1 MATGGQR
8 QNFNGMAVPCEQFA
22 KGIDGPR
29 ACDLIRVSQQRGREV
44 FDPEQA
50 RELSERGPMV
60 AYLHSGTGSL
70 CFGPNVW
77 AKDFL
82 SKGAELMS
90 VGDLIEQL

>member
-8 QNFNGMAVPCEQFA
+8 QNFNGMAVPCEQFV
-22 KGIDGPR
+22 KGIDGPQG
-29 ACDLIRVSQQRGREV
+29 ADLLRIAAQRGRFAWDGQQV
-44 FDPEQA
+44 A
-50 RELSERGPMV
+50 ELSERGPMV

-70 CFGPNVW
+70 CFGPNMW

-82 SKGAELMS
+82 GKGAELMS